1 MTSMSLAATTPV
13 PAVQRFG
20 NFLAAMVM
28 PSLGVF
34 VAWGLLATLFAPTG
48 WFPNQHLAELI
59 RPIMTYVLPLLI
71 GFTGGSIVHGVRG
84 GAIGALATMGVIV
97 GADVTMVSGAMV
109 MGPTAGW
116 LLKKVDQFVDGR
128 AKPGFEMLLASFAIG
143 ILGVAIA
150 ITAYLA
156 VGPVVQVALGG
167 LTFSLNWILG
177 QHLLP
182 LLAIPVAPAQ
192 MLFANNAI
200 NYGVMMPL
208 GIEQVAQ
215 SGKSILFLVDA
226 NPGPSVGTLLA
237 ISVFGRGTAK
247 RTAPLA
253 ALVAGI
259 GGLGEVYFPFV
270 LMKPK
275 LVIATMGGIA
285 TSLALFVF
293 LGGGTTATP
302 SPGSVVMMMALSPS
316 NALVANL
323 VGFVGGMVVSFLIGA
338 LLLGWDKGG
347 KEEPEPA
354 DVHQAGRGDFGTPG
368 HNRGPS
374 GTRVHTII
382 VACDAGMGSSAMGA
396 STLRAKLRQLNLDV
410 EVRNCK
416 IEAIPPGVDLI
427 ITHTQLGERAKRLHD
442 DGRIRFMT
450 ITNFVE
456 ADQYDEIVDYVR
468 HSNAAGA
475 SVPATSATVEAPSR
489 LSPEVLTV
497 GNVELNC
504 RFASKEE
511 AIEAAGRI
519 LVRKGYV
526 AEGYLASMQERE
538 KLVSIY
544 VGNHVAI
551 PHGSQGSDELI
562 IRSGVSVVQVPD
574 GVRFGDQVAYILFG
588 IAGKADEHLGILS
601 KIAKFVSE
609 PANVDRLRGARTREA
624 LVGMI
629 MDG

>member
-1 MTSMSLAATTPV
+1 MTGMPPDNNTAV

-48 WFPNQHLAELI
+48 WIPNQHLAELI

-71 GFTGGSIVHGVRG
+71 GFTGGNILHGVRG

-97 GADVTMVSGAMV
+97 GADATMVSGAMV
-109 MGPTAGW
+109 MGPTAAW
-116 LLKKVDQFVDGR
+116 LLKKVDQFFEGR
-128 AKPGFEMLLASFAIG
+128 AKPGFEMLLANFSMG

-150 ITAYLA
+150 IAGYLA
-156 VGPVVQVALGG
+156 VGPVVQAALVV
-167 LTFSLNWILG
+167 LTSCLNWILG

-192 MLFANNAI
+192 MFFANNAI
-200 NYGVMMPL
+200 NFGIMMPL
-208 GIEQVAQ
+208 GVEQVAQ

-237 ISVFGRGTAK
+237 ISVLGKGMAK
-247 RTAPLA
+247 RTAPMA
-253 ALVAGI
+253 ALVAGV

-275 LVIATMGGIA
+275 LVFATMGGIA
-285 TSLALFVF
+285 TSLALFAL
-293 LGGGTTATP
+293 LGGGTVAPP
-302 SPGSVVMMMALSPS
+302 SPGSVLVMMALSPS
-316 NALVANL
+316 NALLANL
-323 VGFVGGMVVSFLIGA
+323 AGFLGGMVVSFLIGS
-338 LLLGWDKGG
+338 LLLRWDKPGW
-347 KEEPEPA
+347 EDSEPA
-354 DVHQAGRGDFGTPG
+354 AVHQAGRDDHGTLEQAGGLTGAPV
-368 HNRGPS
+368 N
-374 GTRVHTII
+374 TII

-396 STLRAKLRQLNLDV
+396 SILRSKLRQSKLDV
-410 EVRNCK
+410 EVRNSK
-416 IEAIPPGVDLI
+416 IEAIPAGVDVI
-427 ITHTQLGERAKRLHD
+427 VTHTQLSDRAKQLHD
-442 DGRIRFMT
+442 DGRVRFMT

-456 ADQYDEIVDYVR
+456 ADQYDEIVAYVQR
-468 HSNAAGA
+468 VKSAQAPR
-475 SVPATSATVEAPSR
+475 PANITPAEAPGR
-489 LSPEVLTV
+489 LAPEVLNV

-511 AIEAAGRI
+511 AIDAAGRI
-519 LVRKGYV
+519 LVREGYV
-526 AEGYLASMQERE
+526 VEGYLASMQERE
-538 KLVSIY
+538 KLVSVY
-544 VGNHVAI
+544 VGNNVAI

-574 GVRFGDQVAYILFG
+574 GVRFGDDVAYILFG
-588 IAGKADEHLGILS
+588 IAGKGDAHLGILS
-601 KIAKFVSE
+601 RIAELCSQ
-609 PANVDRLRGARTREA
+609 PASVVGLRGARTREA